1 MQELF
6 LKDCAF
12 SVEPLQVQGWL
23 CWMKEHAPKVFVT
36 IRKLTLAG
44 PEHHKHF
51 PYDFV
56 EIVKRHLPP
65 AQLKAVGLQSQ
76 TPMCHWVSDL
86 TTRPAVHINSRW
98 RPWEVIR
105 ALEGFEARVSVQ
117 SESLIWIAKQTVVV
131 NGKTTAVQ
139 EKQAI
144 IRVTREGDQDGGDE
158 MTWEAQDVNIEIE
171 QPRDVVAG
179 SRNAGWRLWWRAGEL
194 QFFGLGS

>member
-1 MQELF
+1 
-6 LKDCAF
+6 
-12 SVEPLQVQGWL
+12 
-23 CWMKEHAPKVFVT
+23 
-36 IRKLTLAG
+36 
-44 PEHHKHF
+44 
-51 PYDFV
+51 
-56 EIVKRHLPP
+56 
-65 AQLKAVGLQSQ
+65 
-76 TPMCHWVSDL
+76 
-86 TTRPAVHINSRW
+86 
-98 RPWEVIR
+98 
-105 ALEGFEARVSVQ
+105 VSVQ